1 MKDIKNLDLI
11 LSKLSKEDKEQILSL
26 VAQKDSEIQ
35 EWKQRAMHL
44 EELLNAK
51 RKEKFCISS
60 EQLSLFDDADLIE
73 NINTLEEVCEKNG
86 ELPEELK
93 KQRAKR
99 VTRIEDGN
107 LPVSIIH
114 VTSDNPEYKDI
125 HSDHVVRTLV
135 RVPSKMYIRETHY
148 HKYKDQDGKIVL
160 HGYTESPFGKAMIDS
175 SVVADIAS
183 QRYVMSIPLYRQEQE
198 YSRCGLYLPRQ
209 DMVRWLRQGKNM
221 FDPVLRLIDQY
232 ILSSEILRS
241 DETPFNV
248 LEIKNEKPTLS
259 KSTSYVWAIS
269 TGKGY
274 HTAFHYMEG
283 SRSRD
288 TLTSF
293 LGTNGM
299 RRYIQSD
306 HYSGYDN
313 IPGVDNVFCL
323 AHIRRYFFQCI
334 SRNTPSDSLS
344 RFVVSTIDSMYH
356 EERLIQEE
364 HAGDYATIR
373 SLRMERIKPIYD
385 ILRTKI
391 ENEGLRYS
399 QKTRIGAAI
408 QYFSN
413 AHKGFENVF
422 KDGRLELDNNFSERE
437 AIKPFVIGRK
447 NSLFAITRDGA
458 EMTCGYYSIVRT
470 AQFNGLVP
478 YEYLIYLFDNLP
490 YREDDKFDYT
500 SFLPWADGIQERVKE
515 HINNKFKN

>member
-385 ILRTKI
+385 ILRTKS
-391 ENEGLRYS
+391 EVARFPY
-399 QKTRIGAAI
+399 A
-408 QYFSN
+408 YFL
-413 AHKGFENVF
+413 K
-422 KDGRLELDNNFSERE
+422 K
-437 AIKPFVIGRK
+437 
-447 NSLFAITRDGA
+447 
-458 EMTCGYYSIVRT
+458 
-470 AQFNGLVP
+470 
-478 YEYLIYLFDNLP
+478 
-490 YREDDKFDYT
+490 
-500 SFLPWADGIQERVKE
+500 
-515 HINNKFKN
+515 